1 MLRQTVPISLWCRML
16 YLTAMTRSFLDM
28 STMPAASKNPTAP
41 LATPPS
47 ATDLRPEATSAPPSG
62 IVDVVNHGRTKPG
75 LIPLWVGEGDLSTP
89 AFITDAAT
97 RSLSAGETF
106 YTYQRGIPELRE
118 ALARYDERVYGA
130 PTSPERFFVTGSGM
144 QAVQLAVRMI
154 AGVGDEVLI
163 PTPAWPNFGAAIGV
177 NGATAVGVPMEFGN
191 NGVTLDLDRLAA
203 AVTPRTRAL
212 AINTPANPT
221 GWTASREE
229 LAGILALARKH
240 GLWIIADEIYGR
252 FMLDG
257 AERAPSFHDIMADDD
272 KILFVQTFS
281 KNWAMTGWRL
291 GWIECHPSLG
301 DTVENLIQYSS
312 SGVATFV
319 QRAGI
324 AALDHGE
331 SFVQHQIAR
340 AKAGRDIVC
349 NGLAATGRV
358 LFARPTGAFYLYFGV
373 EGEMDSTALAKRLVD
388 EANVGLAPGRAFGP
402 HGEGF
407 LRLCFA
413 RKAEDLEE
421 ATARLARAIA

>member
-1 MLRQTVPISLWCRML
+1 M
-16 YLTAMTRSFLDM
+16 TAS
-28 STMPAASKNPTAP
+28 SI
-41 LATPPS
+41 
-47 ATDLRPEATSAPPSG
+47 DLRPLIRQEAADAPPSG
-62 IVDVVNHGRTKPG
+62 IVEVSNYGRGRPG
-75 LIPLWVGEGDLSTP
+75 LIPLWVGEGDMPTP

-97 RSLSAGETF
+97 RSLAAGETF
-106 YTYQRGIPELRE
+106 YTWQKGIPELRE
-118 ALARYDERVYGA
+118 AISRYMSRIYGQNLS
-130 PTSPERFFVTGSGM
+130 TDRFHVTIGGM
-144 QAVQLAVRMI
+144 QALQIATRLA
-154 AGVGDEVLI
+154 AGEGDEVLV
-163 PTPAWPNFGAAIGV
+163 PSPAWPNFTGAIMVAGGTPV
-177 NGATAVGVPMEFGN
+177 DVPMTLAGNGADEQWL
-191 NGVTLDLDRLAA
+191 LDIERLEK
-203 AVTPRTRAL
+203 AVTARTK
-212 AINTPANPT
+212 AIVINSPSNPT
-221 GWTASREE
+221 GWTASRAE
-229 LAGILALARKH
+229 LEGVLALSRRH

-257 AERAPSFHDIMADDD
+257 TERAPSFHDIMADDD

-301 DTVENLIQYSS
+301 DTIENLIQYSS

-340 AKAGRDIVC
+340 ARAGRDIVC

-373 EGEMDSTALAKRLVD
+373 EGETDSTALAKRLVV

-402 HGEGF
+402 HGEGY